1 MRFVGLTSSRLA
13 VSLLP
18 RAVLAVLCVAVW
30 PTPSSPARGGDPP
43 ADADA
48 QKALENFLSAL
59 AGKDPERAYSHVAP
73 DTKQKGDPIAYGAKA
88 DYDSFL
94 AEVKSRP
101 AAKFGAFKFGKQR
114 TVGKTEVRIVV
125 HFEDGDTD
133 EAHIVKVGDRWYVAD
148 PIHIIR

>member
-1 MRFVGLTSSRLA
+1 MRFVGLTSSRVV
-13 VSLLP
+13 VSFLP
-18 RAVLAVLCVAVW
+18 VAVLAVLCVVLW
-30 PTPSSPARGGDPP
+30 PAPSSLARDGDPP

-48 QKALENFLSAL
+48 QEALESFLSAL

-73 DTKQKGDPIAYGAKA
+73 DTKKKGDPIAYSAKA

-114 TVGKTEVRIVV
+114 TVGKAEVRIFV
-125 HFEDGDTD
+125 HFKDGDTD
-133 EAHIVKVGDRWYVAD
+133 ETLIVKVGEQWYVAD